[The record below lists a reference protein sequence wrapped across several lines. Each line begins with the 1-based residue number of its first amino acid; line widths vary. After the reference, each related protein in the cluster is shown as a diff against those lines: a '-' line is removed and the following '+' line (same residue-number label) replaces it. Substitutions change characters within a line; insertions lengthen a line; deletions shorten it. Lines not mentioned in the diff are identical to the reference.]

1 MAFDFILPET
11 RKELKK
17 HKEAILKL
25 FKECFNNKLSSQLW
39 DWAYLDNPTKGTF
52 VSLCYDKNLLVGHY
66 AVIPLALTLRC
77 SVRINGA
84 LSMTT
89 MVHPKYRKN
98 GLFAKQANQIYEK
111 TKNENIDVII
121 GFPNKNS
128 KSGFVNRLNWKI
140 GETSFVVTVKKSDL
154 INCSEFMDY
163 IYKDN
168 FLSLDFKNELLL
180 KWRLSKP
187 GSEYYFWGKSIL
199 KKYDGSID
207 VIYLDKDFEKYFEED
222 CYYNLLI
229 NNIESLK
236 IKKKIDYQ
244 FGHLN
249 MNAKNIEL
257 TTLKKDL
264 ILSDVF

>member
-1 MAFDFILPET
+1 MAFDFIFPET

-25 FKECFNNKLSSQLW
+25 FRECFNKKLSSQLW
-39 DWAYLDNPTKGTF
+39 DWAYLDNPIKGTF

-66 AVIPLALTLRC
+66 AVIPLTLRRC
-77 SVRINGA
+77 GIKINSA

-89 MVHPKYRKN
+89 MVHPKYRRN
-98 GLFAKQANQIYEK
+98 GLFTKQANQIYEK

-128 KSGFVNRLNWKI
+128 KSGFMNRLNWKI
-140 GETSFVVTVKKSDL
+140 GPTDSIVNVKKIDL
-154 INCSEFMDY
+154 INCSEFMGN
-163 IYKDN
+163 ICKNN
-168 FLSLDFKNELLL
+168 FLSLDFENELLL

-187 GSEYYFWGKSIL
+187 GSIYYFLGQSIL
-199 KKYDGSID
+199 KKYNESID
-207 VIYLDKDFEKYFEED
+207 VIYLDKDFEKYFEEN

-229 NNIESLK
+229 NHKIRSLE
-236 IKKKIDYQ
+236 IKKKVDYQ
-244 FGHLN
+244 FGYLN
-249 MNAKNIEL
+249 INDKIVDFRN
-257 TTLKKDL
+257 LKKDL